1 MCDGS
6 DHKMC
11 QRIPQM
17 EPLFLLYEA
26 GPRGFRCSS
35 GVLLGVKPAS
45 RNSFRPRT
53 TYLCP
58 REAPPFVWVIYG
70 K

>member
-45 RNSFRPRT
+45 RNSFR
-53 TYLCP
+53 LSH
-58 REAPPFVWVIYG
+58 APVLLICVHARHRRLSG
-70 K
+70 